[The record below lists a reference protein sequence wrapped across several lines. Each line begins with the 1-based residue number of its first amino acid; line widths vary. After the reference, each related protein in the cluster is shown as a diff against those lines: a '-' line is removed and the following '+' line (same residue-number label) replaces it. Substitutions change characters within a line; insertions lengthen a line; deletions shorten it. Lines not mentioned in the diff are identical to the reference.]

1 MEACH
6 SSHLNETLSNQSWS
20 PNELINA
27 WYPNKLMMPE
37 CAATN
42 KNQQKQMARSER
54 DIKATKIDFLGTILQ
69 RSIDADQTS
78 LLGCVEHG
86 GVYANRYIL
95 RGLSSKLDGRLLAS
109 PVESALFLDVKPNA
123 SALHDRVC
131 RLCARF
137 PGRSCRGSRVDDP

>member
-86 GVYANRYIL
+86 G
-95 RGLSSKLDGRLLAS
+95 
-109 PVESALFLDVKPNA
+109 
-123 SALHDRVC
+123 C
-131 RLCARF
+131 LC
-137 PGRSCRGSRVDDP
+137 